1 MKISDLKKIIKQRNP
16 DIESLTQKDIGYQI
30 GKQIELARALKNLT
44 QIELATKIGTR
55 QSSISRIESGSS
67 LPTISF
73 LMKIAEAFNTY
84 LIPPKFAF
92 MENIKNETI
101 NYTAESSADTSH
113 STPSPFQF
121 HFTTGNFSES
131 KHNRIIMG

>member
-1 MKISDLKKIIKQRNP
+1 MKISELKKILKQRNP
-16 DIESLTQKDIGYQI
+16 GIESLTQRDIGYQI

-73 LMKIAEAFNTY
+73 LMKIAEAFN
-84 LIPPKFAF
+84 
-92 MENIKNETI
+92 IKVIANKTKPAAAAL
-101 NYTAESSADTSH
+101 T
-113 STPSPFQF
+113 
-121 HFTTGNFSES
+121 
-131 KHNRIIMG
+131 

>member
-1 MKISDLKKIIKQRNP
+1 MKISELKNIIKQRNP

-30 GKQIELARALKNLT
+30 GKQIELARALKNFT
-44 QIELATKIGTR
+44 QTELATKIGTR

-92 MENIKNETI
+92 MENVKNETVSY
-101 NYTAESSADTSH
+101 NAQSSVDISH
-113 STPSPFQF
+113 STLSPYSNAF
-121 HFTTGNFSES
+121 NFSES
-131 KHNRIIMG
+131 RQQRIIME